1 MSGDTLPEP
10 DRAEG
15 APHPRETAR
24 LFGQEAAEAAFLDAH
39 ASGRLHHAW
48 MLTGPRGVGKA
59 TLAWRIARFLL
70 AQGGAQEDGLF
81 GAPPPPVSLEVDPEH
96 PVARRMRALSEPGL
110 FLLRRG
116 GQGTTEREREKAS
129 AEGRF
134 SNDIRVHDVRDLG
147 RFIHL
152 SAADGGR
159 RVVIVDA
166 ADELNTQA
174 ANALLKM
181 LEEPPARTVMLL
193 VAHQPSSLL
202 PTIRSRCRMLRL
214 APLGPQDMA
223 RALEAAGI
231 GPGDDPAAAAALS
244 ELAAGSVGA
253 AVRLVTLD
261 GVALYAEIV
270 ALMESLPRLDRARA
284 LRLADSAAQ
293 RGAEARRDLLFS
305 LFDLF
310 LARLARTGATG
321 APPATEATPGEAAL
335 LSRLAPDA
343 GCARAW
349 AQTAEDVGARARHG
363 LAVNLDPA
371 ALVLD
376 TVLRMT
382 QTAGG

>member
-1 MSGDTLPEP
+1 MSTDTLPEP

-15 APHPRETAR
+15 APHPRETTR
-24 LFGQEAAEAAFLDAH
+24 IFGQAEAEAAFLDAH

-70 AQGGAQEDGLF
+70 AHQQAQEDGLL
-81 GAPPPPVSLEVDPEH
+81 GAPPPPESLDVPADH
-96 PVARRMRALSEPGL
+96 PVSRRMLALSEPGL

-116 GQGTTEREREKAS
+116 P
-129 AEGRF
+129 
-134 SNDIRVHDVRDLG
+134 NDKGDRLAQEIRVAQVRKMAN
-147 RFIHL
+147 FFAL
-152 SAADGGR
+152 SSADGGR

-193 VAHQPSSLL
+193 VAHQPSALL

-214 APLGPQDMA
+214 APLGPDNMA
-223 RALEAAGI
+223 RALDQAGIAAG
-231 GPGDDPAAAAALS
+231 DTPAALA
-244 ELAAGSVGA
+244 ELAVGSVGA

-261 GVALYAEIV
+261 GVALYAEIT
-270 ALMESLPRLDRARA
+270 ALMDGLPRLDRLCA
-284 LRLADSAAQ
+284 LRLADSVAQ
-293 RGAEARRDLLFS
+293 RGAEARRDLLFT
-305 LFDLF
+305 LIDLF

-321 APPATEATPGEAAL
+321 APPATEAVPGEAAL
-335 LSRLAPDA
+335 MMRLAPDRA
-343 GCARAW
+343 RARAW
-349 AQTAEDVGARARHG
+349 AETAEEVSTRARHG

-371 ALVLD
+371 SLVLD
-376 TVLRMT
+376 TVLRMK